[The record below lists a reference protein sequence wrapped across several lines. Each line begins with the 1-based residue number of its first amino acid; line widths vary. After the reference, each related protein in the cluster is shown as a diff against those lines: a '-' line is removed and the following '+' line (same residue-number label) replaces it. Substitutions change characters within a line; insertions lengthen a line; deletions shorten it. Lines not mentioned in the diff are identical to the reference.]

1 MLKSLFLLGTSLL
14 LLNGLMAQLSKDLF
28 PLNRNYASSNFY
40 FSPALTHNFVFE
52 TKEGTYQ
59 NIDSSYTYSAR
70 GKGNLAFAFEI
81 GLYQAFERPNFFHYI
96 EGGLAFREFRGEE
109 SHEGILQLVPNTS
122 RNFSSENT
130 FTNRY
135 LNATFRGV
143 RADQLGKFTFL
154 HSAIG
159 FNANYLLSANQE
171 RGSPYPNSFE
181 KQDRELNVQ
190 AHLQIGMGF
199 RLTELI
205 VFIPNIEVPFQNLI
219 AFEPLESRF
228 PSFSSKHQAV
238 LLNFKFLF
246 LRKAPENCNAPT
258 YEGVPQ

>member
-1 MLKSLFLLGTSLL
+1 
-14 LLNGLMAQLSKDLF
+14 MAQLSKDLF

-40 FSPALTHNFVFE
+40 VSPALTHNFVFE
-52 TKEGTYQ
+52 TTDGSYQ
-59 NIDSSYTYSAR
+59 SNDSLYTYNASA
-70 GKGNLAFAFEI
+70 KGRLAFGFEI
-81 GLYQAFERPNFFHYI
+81 GLYQAFKRPNVFHYF
-96 EGGLAFREFRGEE
+96 EGGLAFREFKGEE
-109 SHEGILQLVPNTS
+109 SHEGILQLASNTS

-130 FTNRY
+130 FTNQY

-159 FNANYLLSANQE
+159 FNANYLLSSNQE
-171 RGSPYPNSFE
+171 RSSFYPNQFE

-190 AHLQIGMGF
+190 AHLQIGIGV

-205 VFIPNIEVPFQNLI
+205 VFIPNLEVPFQNFLD
-219 AFEPLESRF
+219 FEPLESRI

-238 LLNFKFLF
+238 LINFKFLF
-246 LRKAPENCNAPT
+246 LRKAPENCNTPT